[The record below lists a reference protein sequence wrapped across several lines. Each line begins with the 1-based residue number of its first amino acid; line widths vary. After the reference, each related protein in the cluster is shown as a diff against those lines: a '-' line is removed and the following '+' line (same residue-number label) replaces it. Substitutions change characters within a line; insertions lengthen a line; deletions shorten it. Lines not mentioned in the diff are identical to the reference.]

1 MEEPQPLRGLPRRRE
16 VAALYLLHSKGEL
29 ELGEAISLL
38 SQRLC
43 MTRKTSHNV
52 IKRLRRLGLVKYQ
65 RGPSG
70 MILLRVASPEEL
82 VRAIAEP
89 YIARRGGDED
99 GCTRRPRRGRGV
111 K

>member
-16 VAALYLLHSKGEL
+16 VAALYLLYSLGEL

-38 SQRLC
+38 SRRLC
-43 MTRKTSHNV
+43 MTRRTAHGV
-52 IKRLRRLGLVKYQ
+52 IKRLRRLGLVRYR
-65 RGPSG
+65 RGPG
-70 MILLRVASPEEL
+70 GVILVRAVSPEEL

-89 YIARRGGDED
+89 YIAGRGGDED
-99 GCTRRPRRGRGV
+99 GCTRGPRRGRGV